1 MILNT
6 AEADWHVFPSPD
18 ALAETLAEAIA
29 TMLDEAVAA
38 REQAFLAVSGG
49 STPGRFFAAL
59 SRKKLNWRKV
69 IVTLVDERF
78 VPENSARSNAAL
90 VKQALLVDA
99 AAQARFVGLYHD
111 TATVEAAAMLADAEF
126 AGMPWPLDVAI
137 LGMGTDGH
145 TASFFAD
152 AANLDDLLDP
162 ARDTRVEPVHTKDGG
177 EPRLTLPLG
186 RLVEAR
192 FVALHIEGEEKR
204 RVLEDALRPGA
215 TLPIGAVFRH
225 ALNPVPVYWAG

>member
-1 MILNT
+1 MT
-6 AEADWHVFPSPD
+6 ANADWHVFSSPD
-18 ALAETLAEAIA
+18 ALAETLAETVATVLGEAIA
-29 TMLDEAVAA
+29 ARGQAV
-38 REQAFLAVSGG
+38 LAVSGG

-59 SRKKLNWRKV
+59 SRKKLNWNKV

-78 VPENSARSNAAL
+78 VPESSARSNAAL

-99 AAQARFVGLYHD
+99 AQQARFISLYHD
-111 TATVEAAAMLADAEF
+111 TATVEAAATRADTDLA
-126 AGMPWPLDVAI
+126 GLPWPLDVAI

-152 AANLDDLLDP
+152 AANLDELLDP
-162 ARDTRVEPVHTKDGG
+162 ARKTLVEPVHTKDGG

-186 RLVEAR
+186 RLLEAR